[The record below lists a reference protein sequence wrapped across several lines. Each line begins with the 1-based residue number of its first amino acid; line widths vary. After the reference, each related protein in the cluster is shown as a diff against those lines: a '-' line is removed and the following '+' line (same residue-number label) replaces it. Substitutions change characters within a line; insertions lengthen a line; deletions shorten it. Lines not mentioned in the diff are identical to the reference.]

1 MEPTVCT
8 ASVVPA
14 AIVAAFKDET
24 AEQAHVTTIIA
35 MNLSSIISVEV
46 LIVELSVGKYSTA

>member
-14 AIVAAFKDET
+14 GIVAAFKGET
-24 AEQAHVTTIIA
+24 AEQAHVRTIIA
-35 MNLSSIISVEV
+35 MNLSSVISVEV
-46 LIVELSVGKYSTA
+46 LIVELSVGRYFTA

>member
-14 AIVAAFKDET
+14 GIVAAFKDET

-35 MNLSSIISVEV
+35 MNLPSIMSVEV
-46 LIVELSVGKYSTA
+46 LIVELSVGRYFTA

>member
-14 AIVAAFKDET
+14 GIVAAFKDET
-24 AEQAHVTTIIA
+24 AEQAHVTAIIA
-35 MNLSSIISVEV
+35 MDLPRIILLEV
-46 LIVELSVGKYSTA
+46 LIVELCVGRYFTS

>member
-14 AIVAAFKDET
+14 GIVAAFKDET
-24 AEQAHVTTIIA
+24 TEQAQATAIIA
-35 MNLSSIISVEV
+35 MNLSLII
-46 LIVELSVGKYSTA
+46 LG

>member
-8 ASVVPA
+8 ASVVLA
-14 AIVAAFKDET
+14 GIVAAFKDET
-24 AEQAHVTTIIA
+24 AEQAHVTTITA

-46 LIVELSVGKYSTA
+46 LIVELSLGRYFTA

>member
-14 AIVAAFKDET
+14 GIVAAFKDEN
-24 AEQAHVTTIIA
+24 AEQAHVTAIIA
-35 MNLSSIISVEV
+35 MNLFRIISVEV
-46 LIVELSVGKYSTA
+46 LIVELSVGRYFTA